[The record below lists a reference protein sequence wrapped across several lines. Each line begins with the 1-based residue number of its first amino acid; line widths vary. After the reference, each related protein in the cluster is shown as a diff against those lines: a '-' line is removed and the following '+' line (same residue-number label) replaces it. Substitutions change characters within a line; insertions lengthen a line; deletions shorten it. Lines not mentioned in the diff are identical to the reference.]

1 MLAEYGLVLEETLSR
16 NLEVVEGNL
25 RLPERLNLGP
35 SGAKHPASIRRLL
48 THKRPTRYDESASNY
63 QLDCSVTAKVV
74 RRCE

>member
-35 SGAKHPASIRRLL
+35 SGAKILPLFGGS
-48 THKRPTRYDESASNY
+48 
-63 QLDCSVTAKVV
+63 
-74 RRCE
+74 